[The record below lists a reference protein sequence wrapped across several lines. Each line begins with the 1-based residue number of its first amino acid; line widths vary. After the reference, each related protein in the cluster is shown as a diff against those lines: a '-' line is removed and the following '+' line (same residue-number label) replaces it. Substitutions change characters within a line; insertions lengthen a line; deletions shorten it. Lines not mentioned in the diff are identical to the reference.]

1 VTAFWWFVREWRA
14 GEISVLALAL
24 VLSVTTVTGI
34 SLFTDRLSLRLVG
47 ESKQFLAAD
56 LAVEARGRLDPNVW
70 MPVVQDLELAYAET
84 VSFPSMLQSGA
95 EEFAL
100 VSMKAVSEKYPL
112 RGQLTVSSGP
122 FERAYSTQA
131 LPNSGEVW
139 LAPRL
144 FPLLNLDIGGQVTIG
159 EAQFRVAGV
168 IRSEPDGGGSMFD
181 SAPRVLMRLSDL
193 DRTNILQ
200 PGSRLGY
207 RLLLA
212 GSQEALG
219 TAESELEAIF
229 AEEIRIRSV
238 SESQPSVAQALE
250 RAERFLLLAGACGVL
265 LSGVAMMM
273 AARRFSE
280 RHFAYVAVFKSLGA
294 TRRDVALLYLGL
306 LFCVG
311 GIALCLGFT
320 AAVGLE
326 QVVLWILRDMI
337 DSSIPVA
344 FPAAPFLLGA
354 ATLLICVLSFVVPS
368 FFRLTNAPPMRVL
381 RHDMVL
387 QSSLGRQDLF
397 VALFGLTFL
406 TWLYTGNPVLVL
418 SLLLGVASLVLLGWL
433 SSRTLVLSLVG
444 MLPDFDARW
453 RIAKG
458 NLKRHSERNGFN
470 VIMFGLAIMLMVL
483 LTLVRTSLID
493 RWQSQLPE
501 DAPNHFV
508 LNLQQADVQRFSDFL
523 SEQDLS
529 TEAIFPMSRARLVAI
544 NGEPLAG
551 NEGPRRQRETNF
563 SWTASLPATNELVS
577 GSWWVEDTVDEVSLD
592 REYAERAGIVV
603 GDILRY
609 LIGADELELK
619 VSSLREVD
627 WQSLQPNFFVLV
639 EPSAVRD
646 VARTYLTSFYLP
658 PQNKGLLNDL
668 IRSFPTATVL
678 EIDLIIDQI
687 RSIVSSVSKAVE
699 GVLLLIILAG
709 VLVLI
714 MGISSTLGER
724 RHESAVL
731 KALGARSSDLARAVW
746 LEFGTLGVLS
756 ALLGLGAAELAV
768 WRIHESF
775 FDSAYESIGFVWFV
789 VLALAPISI
798 ALVGWLSCRHT
809 VRAEPIHALREVGS

>member
-1 VTAFWWFVREWRA
+1 VTAFWWFVREWKA
-14 GEISVLALAL
+14 GEISVLAIAL
-24 VLSVTTVTGI
+24 ILSVTMVTGI
-34 SLFTDRLSLRLVG
+34 SLFTDRLSLRVVG

-56 LAVEARGRLDPNVW
+56 LAVEARGRLEQTLWAPI
-70 MPVVQDLELAYAET
+70 VQDTGLDFAET
-84 VSFPSMLQSGA
+84 VSFPSMLQTGTD
-95 EEFAL
+95 EFAL
-100 VSMKAVSEKYPL
+100 VSIKAVSEKYPL
-112 RGQLTVSSGP
+112 RGQLTVSDGP
-122 FERAYSTQA
+122 FESAHNTAS
-131 LPNSGEVW
+131 LPNEGEIW
-139 LAPRL
+139 IAPRL
-144 FPLLNLDIGGQVTIG
+144 FPLLNLDIGGEVTIG
-159 EAQFRVAGV
+159 EAQFRVSGV

-181 SAPRVLMRLSDL
+181 SAPRVLMSLSDL
-193 DRTNILQ
+193 DRTHILQ

-212 GSQEALG
+212 GDPDALVA
-219 TAESELEAIF
+219 AEGELEAVF
-229 AEEIRIRSV
+229 GEEIRIRSV
-238 SESQPSVAQALE
+238 SESQPSIAQALD

-294 TRRDVALLYLGL
+294 TRRDIALLYVGLLSCVGSIALGL
-306 LFCVG
+306 
-311 GIALCLGFT
+311 GFI

-326 QVVLWILRDMI
+326 QTVLWVLRDMI
-337 DSSIPVA
+337 DSTIPVA
-344 FPAAPFLLGA
+344 FPVAPFLLGT
-354 ATLLICVLSFVVPS
+354 ATLLVCLVSFVAPS
-368 FFRLTNAPPMRVL
+368 FFRLTKAPPMRVL
-381 RHDMVL
+381 RQDMVL
-387 QSSLGRQDLF
+387 QPSLTRLDLI
-397 VALFGLTFL
+397 VALSGLTLL
-406 TWLYTGNPVLVL
+406 TWLYTDNPVLVV
-418 SLLLGVASLVLLGWL
+418 SLLMGVASLVALGWL
-433 SSRTLVLSLVG
+433 SSRTLVRGFVRI
-444 MLPDFDARW
+444 LPDFDARW

-458 NLKRHSERNGFN
+458 NLRRHSDRNGFN
-470 VIMFGLAIMLMVL
+470 LIMFGVAIMLMVL

-508 LNLQQADVQRFSDFL
+508 LNLQDADVQRFSDFL
-523 SEQDLS
+523 AGKNLS
-529 TEAIFPMSRARLVAI
+529 NEAIFPMSRARLIAI
-544 NGEPLAG
+544 NGESLAG

-563 SWTASLPATNELVS
+563 SWTAELPATNELVS
-577 GSWWVEDTVDEVSLD
+577 GSWWSEDSVDEVSLD

-603 GDILRY
+603 GDTLRY
-609 LIGADELELK
+609 LIGADELDLR

-639 EPSAVRD
+639 EPNVVGD

-658 PQNKGLLNDL
+658 PEDKGLLNDL
-668 IRSFPTATVL
+668 IRAFPTATVL

-699 GVLLLIILAG
+699 GVLLLIIVAG
-709 VLVLI
+709 VLVLV

-731 KALGARSSDLARAVW
+731 KALGARSSDLASAVW
-746 LEFGTLGVLS
+746 IEFGTLGVLS

-775 FDSAYESIGFVWFV
+775 FDTAYESIGFVWLM

-798 ALVGWLSCRHT
+798 ALVGWLSCRRS
-809 VRAEPIHALREVGS
+809 VSAEPIHALREVGS